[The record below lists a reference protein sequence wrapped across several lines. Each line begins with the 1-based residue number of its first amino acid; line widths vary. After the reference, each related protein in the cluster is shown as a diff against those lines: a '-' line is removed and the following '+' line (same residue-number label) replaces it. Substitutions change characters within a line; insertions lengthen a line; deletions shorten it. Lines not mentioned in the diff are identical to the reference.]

1 MIKKMAEADFSIEY
15 PGAKFTYK
23 HFQMTRIPELMI
35 KIWHYFSEHGIRCD
49 LCKIYRRD
57 CMSKVLREKWKD
69 EYIDVNMVLTN
80 LCNHVKSWCNL
91 EVEKSTDEIYK
102 VIKRHPSMPELRYI
116 K

>member
-1 MIKKMAEADFSIEY
+1 MAEADFSIEY
-15 PGAKFTYK
+15 PGPKFTYK
-23 HFQMTRIPELMI
+23 QFQMMCIPELMI
-35 KIWHYFSEHGIRCD
+35 KIWHYSSEHRIRCT

-57 CMSKVLREKWKD
+57 CIKVLREKWKD
-69 EYIDVNMVLTN
+69 EYTDVNMVLTN
-80 LCNHVKSWCNL
+80 LCNHVKSWYNL